1 MPRIDDIKVQEKVFK
16 KKEYRSWDGN
26 LLEKLKLTDD
36 KDDSGHISSNQ
47 GKDKAVR
54 NTKSDNKSPNPKTD
68 TPSNGKLGFNKGSN
82 EVQLESNQ
90 GSDKVQQGFNK
101 GSNEV
106 QLESNQG
113 SDKVQLNPNI
123 GVQLGF
129 VSDRVLVQK
138 LIRKLGGN
146 EKKIFFYVVDICSIK
161 GSLSTSEIIGE
172 TLTSAVATTRNG
184 RETAIK
190 RLSKKGLL
198 KRKRGKTG
206 TNGTLCLHISE
217 LIKTEALNYLNMH
230 ASEQALLSNRVQ
242 QYSSN
247 EVQLGSSSDVYS
259 SSSNSINI
267 NTTTKNKE
275 LPEIWLDINF
285 EPLKEIGFSL
295 TQLKQL
301 HSKNLNTPDIIQ
313 ESINHFSYG
322 LENNPKIKK
331 YPEPLNVLM
340 GVLRKGQAWVE
351 PNYQSPQEIAQRQL
365 IERKKIE
372 RDRLKRLE
380 EEAYKL
386 ALDEWKDTI
395 TAEQLEEIAPSKKAR
410 GDCRPQQVKVSMYFR
425 ENIWPDKKNEYLCEN
440 S

>member
-36 KDDSGHISSNQ
+36 KDDGAHISAKQ
-47 GKDKAVR
+47 GKNKAEKH
-54 NTKSDNKSPNPKTD
+54 TQSENKSPNHNTD
-68 TPSNGKLGFNKGSN
+68 APNNEKIGFNKGSN
-82 EVQLESNQ
+82 RVQLESSQ
-90 GSDKVQQGFNK
+90 GSDEVQQGFNK
-101 GSNEV
+101 GSDEV
-106 QLESNQG
+106 QLESSQG
-113 SDKVQLNPNI
+113 SDEVQLNPNI

-129 VSDRVLVQK
+129 CSDRVLVQK

-146 EKKIFFYVVDICSIK
+146 EKKVFFYVVDICSIK
-161 GSLSTSEIIGE
+161 GSLSTGEIIGE

-198 KRKRGKTG
+198 KRERGKTG

-217 LIKTEALNYLNMH
+217 LVKTEALNYLNMH

-259 SSSNSINI
+259 SSNINI
-267 NTTTKNKE
+267 NTTTKKKE

-285 EPLKEIGFSL
+285 ESLKEIGFSI

-301 HSKNLNTPDIIQ
+301 YSKNFNTPEIIQ
-313 ESINHFSYG
+313 ESINHFAYG
-322 LENNPKIKK
+322 LENNPKIRQ

-351 PNYQSPQEIAQRQL
+351 PKYQSPQEIAQREL
-365 IERKKIE
+365 IERKKAE
-372 RDRLKRLE
+372 RERLKQLE
-380 EEAYKL
+380 EDAYKL
-386 ALDEWKDTI
+386 ALEEWQETL
-395 TAEQLEEIAPSKKAR
+395 TAEQLEEIAPPKKGR
-410 GDCRPQQVKVSMYFR
+410 GDFMPQHVKLSVYFR
-425 ENIWPDKKNEYLCEN
+425 ENIWSDKKKDYFV